1 MPTVK
6 NGRRNIMK
14 KIIVLVFTM
23 IFAAGFMGCTEMNAD
38 QAQNAV
44 TDATNTGVINPW
56 QYDVTADDVA
66 SLTGKAFPVPEAATD
81 VTYAIMEEKKMGE
94 MRFKLDGK
102 EYIARMQPA
111 TDFEDIS
118 GLFYEWDAEE
128 TDSVAGFEALNR
140 KNLADNIS
148 NVLWNDGSMMYS
160 LYTADGTREDFDIAE
175 TADLLFDSSAET
187 CIIADY
193 DMYGFVVDKLPE
205 EEYYNHYNVKGDN
218 DEIFICNYNGED
230 ELAAGT
236 YVGMW
241 QIEDGWTIE
250 VIPE

>member
-1 MPTVK
+1 
-6 NGRRNIMK
+6 MK
-14 KIIVLVFTM
+14 KTIALVFTM
-23 IFAAGFMGCTEMNAD
+23 IFAAGCVGCTEKGAD
-38 QAQNAV
+38 QVQAAV
-44 TDATNTGVINPW
+44 TDGQNSGVVNPW
-56 QYDVTADDVA
+56 QYDVSAQDVTD
-66 SLTGKAFPVPEAATD
+66 LTGKAFIVPEGAED
-81 VTYAIMEEKKMGE
+81 VAYAIMEEKKMGE
-94 MRFKLDGK
+94 MNFTLDGK
-102 EYIARMQPA
+102 KYTARMQPA

-118 GLFYEWDAEE
+118 GLFYEWDENV

-148 NVLWNDGSMMYS
+148 NVLWNDGNIMYS
-160 LYTADGTREDFDIAE
+160 LYTAEGDGTDIVEIAG
-175 TADLLFDSSAET
+175 LIYSSDAET

-205 EEYYNHYNVKGDN
+205 DEYYNHYNVKGDN
-218 DEIFICNYNGED
+218 DEIFVCNYNGED
-230 ELAAGT
+230 ELTAGT

>member
-1 MPTVK
+1 
-6 NGRRNIMK
+6 MK
-14 KIIVLVFTM
+14 KTIALVFTM

-44 TDATNTGVINPW
+44 TDAMNTGVINPW

-66 SLTGKAFPVPEAATD
+66 SLIGKAFPVPEAATD

-118 GLFYEWDAEE
+118 GLFYEWDENV

-140 KNLADNIS
+140 KNFADNIS
-148 NVLWNDGSMMYS
+148 NVLWNDGNIMYS
-160 LYTADGTREDFDIAE
+160 LYTAEGEGTDIVEIAGRIYGS
-175 TADLLFDSSAET
+175 DAET

-205 EEYYNHYNVKGDN
+205 DQYYNHYNVKGDN
-218 DEIFICNYNGED
+218 DEIFVCNYNGED
-230 ELAAGT
+230 ELTAGA